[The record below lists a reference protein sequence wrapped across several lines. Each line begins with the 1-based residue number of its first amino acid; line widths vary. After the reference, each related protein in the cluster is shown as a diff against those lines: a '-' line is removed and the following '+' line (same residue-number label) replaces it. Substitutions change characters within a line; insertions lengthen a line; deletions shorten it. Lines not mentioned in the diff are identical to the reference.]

1 MRFQQTPNGPNSLFM
16 CQDEDENEDENQSF
30 GSFWCIFNIM
40 GNERTSTSSLLRLRT
55 NQPYCLVRSL
65 YPRH

>member
-1 MRFQQTPNGPNSLFM
+1 M

-40 GNERTSTSSLLRLRT
+40 GDERTSTSSLLRLMT
-55 NQPYCLVRSL
+55 NEPYFLFVRFS
-65 YPRH
+65 YFNEKVYYENENQAVK